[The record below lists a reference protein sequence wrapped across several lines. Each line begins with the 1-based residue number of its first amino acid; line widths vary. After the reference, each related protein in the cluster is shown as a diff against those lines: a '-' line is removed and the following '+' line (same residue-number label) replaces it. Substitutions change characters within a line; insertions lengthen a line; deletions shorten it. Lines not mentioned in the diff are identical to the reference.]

1 MPPALPDFIFYSGLH
16 AGVVI
21 ASSMLALAALCRA
34 IVSRRRGERRVLS
47 VVLAASVT
55 YGLFVGAP
63 VSEKYLAAQPACV
76 QSLLNAYGPLANPPT
91 RLLAWHGAWQC
102 GGAAN
107 SVAADFAGSGDAYLA
122 VTAEPVRYRVR
133 ELRGGNMFSDVSVE
147 DDGPLTEQ
155 DLASF
160 IQRNACRGDAVRH
173 TLAAERPQV
182 ITHSIAALI
191 DKKCVQENRREE
203 ALNDQ
208 IRALASDHPYSN
220 SES

>member
-1 MPPALPDFIFYSGLH
+1 MPPALPEFIFYSGLH

-21 ASSMLALAALCRA
+21 ASSMLALAALCLA

-76 QSLLNAYGPLANPPT
+76 QSLLNAYSLLANPPT

-107 SVAADFAGSGDAYLA
+107 SVVADFAGSGDAHLA

-133 ELRGGNMFSDVSVE
+133 ELRGGNMFTDFSV
-147 DDGPLTEQ
+147 DNDGPLTEQ
-155 DLASF
+155 DVASF
-160 IQRNACRGDAVRH
+160 IQGNPCRADAVRYA
-173 TLAAERPQV
+173 LAAEFPQA
-182 ITHSIAALI
+182 ITHTTAALI
-191 DKKCVQENRREE
+191 ERNCVE
-203 ALNDQ
+203 AKVRGETLAGQ
-208 IRALASDHPYSN
+208 RRALEY
-220 SES
+220 